1 MSKAKKTP
9 NYKLRLWLLQVGSFL
24 ISIAP
29 LVICLICN
37 WDKYTG
43 TPDKT
48 VKLCLGGLL
57 GVLFIA
63 LKSVGKLKIPSAIIG
78 YGVVFVMSYLLS
90 TILEDLMLLSGMA
103 LLGELLTVIF
113 FNTAIKRTKENILV
127 GKTADATSA
136 QVEEVLKKY
145 VGRV

>member
-24 ISIAP
+24 VSIAP

-48 VKLCLGGLL
+48 VGAPAGD
-57 GVLFIA
+57 GVTTEI
-63 LKSVGKLKIPSAIIG
+63 
-78 YGVVFVMSYLLS
+78 
-90 TILEDLMLLSGMA
+90 E
-103 LLGELLTVIF
+103 
-113 FNTAIKRTKENILV
+113 
-127 GKTADATSA
+127 
-136 QVEEVLKKY
+136 
-145 VGRV
+145 